1 MIRSLGSVPIAE
13 NMSANLA
20 TFWSTFLVTAFVIF
34 RYLQNY
40 RRLVKFTSTSRFY
53 GLAIAVPLKGMAMSD
68 KITLVVRFRRK
79 LLDPR
84 ESYWLALDAHERARW
99 HWPVS
104 DLTAKID
111 E

>member
-1 MIRSLGSVPIAE
+1 
-13 NMSANLA
+13 
-20 TFWSTFLVTAFVIF
+20 
-34 RYLQNY
+34 
-40 RRLVKFTSTSRFY
+40 
-53 GLAIAVPLKGMAMSD
+53 MSD